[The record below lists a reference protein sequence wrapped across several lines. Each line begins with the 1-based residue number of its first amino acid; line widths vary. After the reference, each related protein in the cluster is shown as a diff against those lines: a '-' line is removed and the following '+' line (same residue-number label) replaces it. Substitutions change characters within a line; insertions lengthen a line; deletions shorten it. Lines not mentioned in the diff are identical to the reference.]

1 MATIKYKDKNGNL
14 VSLGAGLH
22 THSPSSIGA
31 ADRDHGHDIATEIND
46 GFLSAADKVA
56 LDKTVDDIEQLNLLV
71 GGTPVNEQIS
81 GEIAAA
87 TATISDAAN
96 KYTDAK
102 IANLI
107 NGAPTT
113 LDTLGE
119 IAEAMA
125 ENADVVEAL
134 DAAIGQKADKTH
146 PHVITDVTDLPDA
159 LARKVP
165 TTRTINGKALS
176 ANITLSASDV
186 GAAVAGHSHDD
197 KYYTESEI
205 DALIG
210 NTPVA
215 EQLSGHAS
223 VMASTTASGHMSKDD
238 KTKLDGIA
246 TGANNYTH
254 PTTAGN
260 KHIPSG
266 GSSGQILRWSSS
278 GTAAWGAENNTT
290 YSNAT
295 QSADGLMSA
304 ADKIKLDGMTYTI
317 DVKRDPNYV
326 PGSGVGNNVIT
337 IVLPS

>member
-1 MATIKYKDKNGNL
+1 MATIKYKNKDGEL

-56 LDKTVDDIEQLNLLV
+56 LDKTVYDIEQLIILV

-96 KYTDAK
+96 KYTDTK

-125 ENADVVEAL
+125 EHADIVEAL
-134 DAAIGQKADKTH
+134 DAAIGQKADRTH
-146 PHVITDVTDLPDA
+146 SHVITDVTDLPDA

-176 ANITLSASDV
+176 ANITLSSSDV
-186 GAAVAGHSHDD
+186 GAAASGHVHDD
-197 KYYTESEI
+197 RYYTEDEI
-205 DALIG
+205 DTLVG

-215 EQLSGHAS
+215 EQISDHAS
-223 VMASTTASGHMSKDD
+223 TMASTTVSGHMSASD
-238 KTKLDGIA
+238 KSKLDGID
-246 TGANNYTH
+246 TGANKYTH

-266 GSSGQILRWSSS
+266 GSSGQVLGWSSS
-278 GTAAWGAENNTT
+278 GTATWTT
-290 YSNAT
+290 P
-295 QSADGLMSA
+295 
-304 ADKIKLDGMTYTI
+304 
-317 DVKRDPNYV
+317 RF
-326 PGSGVGNNVIT
+326 
-337 IVLPS
+337 LPSVTTSNNGQFLRVVNGAWTAVTIKTAESEAL